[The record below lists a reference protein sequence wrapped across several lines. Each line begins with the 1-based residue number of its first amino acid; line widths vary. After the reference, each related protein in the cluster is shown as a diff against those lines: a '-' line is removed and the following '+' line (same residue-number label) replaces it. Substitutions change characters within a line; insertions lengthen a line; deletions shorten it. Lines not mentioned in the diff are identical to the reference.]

1 MRTETPSVAQE
12 FGKESVVL
20 GGYEH
25 LKEWL
30 YSAAVIASF
39 SVFVALSKG
48 YLRVPL
54 HVPGHSAIYVI
65 PLLLL
70 GRLASKNRFG
80 GMGIGGL
87 SGGIMA
93 FTGIGGGYLLA
104 IPRYFLMGV
113 VIDLLLWK
121 EWTRENM
128 TVLVVA
134 GAFANTAKFLM
145 GMIIATLVGIPSF
158 FIQQGMTYSLV
169 THLAFGVAGG
179 LVAFG
184 VLKAVRHVQKGAR
197 RRSHRMT
204 G

>member
-1 MRTETPSVAQE
+1 MRTETPSITRRIEKDA
-12 FGKESVVL
+12 VVL
-20 GGYEH
+20 SGYEH
-25 LKEWL
+25 LKGWL
-30 YSAAVIASF
+30 YSVAVIACF

-65 PLLLL
+65 PLLLV

-80 GMGIGGL
+80 GMGIGCL

-93 FTGIGGGYLLA
+93 FTGIGGGFLLA
-104 IPRYFLMGV
+104 IPRYLLMGV

-121 EWTRENM
+121 KWTRENM

-134 GAFANTAKFLM
+134 GAFANIAKFLM
-145 GMIIATLVGIPSF
+145 GMVIATLIGIPAF
-158 FIQQGMTYSLV
+158 FIQLGMTYSLV

-184 VLKAVRHVQKGAR
+184 VLKAVRHVQKGVTK
-197 RRSHRMT
+197 RSHRTT